1 MNWKKIFMYS
11 GFSLVGIAGIL
22 LLMALANYMFPMNI
36 FVNLGVQLILL
47 IILIT
52 IMFYQSG
59 RTLEEQGIVYAFA
72 IVAWLIIVWFVYGN
86 KLFSDKSEAKVET
99 VTTQPAN
106 DELANAN
113 AQWANAIAERDNAN
127 NELSNASERIDS
139 LTKALNKCKGIKE
152 PLTPEE
158 EIALLKKEVAALKK
172 SPKKVTFTAEPDV
185 QETKFTGN
193 FGKPAPTITTE
204 NYDATG
210 GSLPITEFEGDI
222 KGDFWVTI
230 DGQGHLL
237 YALKASAWPITQA
250 PKLNFENGPDFVLDQ
265 QAGYWYYI
273 DLSRLVSVQEINNY
287 RYAVEW
293 NVYIGQ
299 TNYGTGS
306 YPTYLPHQSL
316 KPLIN
321 KVRGKEWGEISDSD
335 LIQMRKE
342 NKNIWTPEAEG
353 GLRPF
358 RLDATNGRALG
369 KEDRNLYQGWN
380 FRNIIFAKRKTTIQ

>member
-1 MNWKKIFMYS
+1 MNWKKILMYS
-11 GFSLVGIAGIL
+11 GLSLAGIAGIM
-22 LLMALANYMFPMNI
+22 LLMALVNYMFPMNI
-36 FVNLGVQLILL
+36 FINLGIQLLLVIVMLIL
-47 IILIT
+47 
-52 IMFYQSG
+52 MFYQSV
-59 RTLEEQGIVYAFA
+59 RTTEEKWIVRAFA
-72 IVAWLIIVWFVYGN
+72 IVAWLIIVWFAYGS
-86 KLFSDKSEAKVET
+86 KLFPSKAEVKVET
-99 VTTQPAN
+99 VEAQPTN

-113 AQWANAIAERDNAN
+113 AQWANAISERDNAQS
-127 NELSNASERIDS
+127 ELSGASERIDS
-139 LTKALNKCKGIKE
+139 LQKALNKCKGIKE
-152 PLTPEE
+152 KLTPEE
-158 EIALLKKEVAALKK
+158 ELALLRKENAALRKG
-172 SPKKVTFTAEPDV
+172 PKKVTFAAEPEDV
-185 QETKFTGN
+185 TEEKFTN
-193 FGKPAPTITTE
+193 IKFGQPAPTITSET
-204 NYDATG
+204 YDADGT
-210 GSLPITEFEGDI
+210 SLPITQYEGEI

-250 PKLNFENGPDFVLDQ
+250 PRLNFENGPEFTLDSQ
-265 QAGYWYYI
+265 SGYWYYV
-273 DLSRLVSVQEINNY
+273 DLSRLVSVQEINKK
-287 RYAVEW
+287 YAEW
-293 NVYIGQ
+293 NVFIGL

-306 YPTYLPHQSL
+306 YPTFLPHQSL

-353 GLRPF
+353 GLIPF